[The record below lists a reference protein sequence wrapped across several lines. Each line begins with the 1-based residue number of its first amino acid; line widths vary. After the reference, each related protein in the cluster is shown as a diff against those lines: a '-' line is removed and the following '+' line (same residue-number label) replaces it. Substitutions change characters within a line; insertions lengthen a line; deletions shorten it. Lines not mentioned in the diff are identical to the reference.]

1 MGETA
6 SDAERARIMAVALLA
21 RRDIASGELLA
32 KLRRKGFPAAAA
44 HIVIDALR
52 GERLLNDERYAENY
66 VRYHAGRG
74 HGPVRIARELG
85 GFGIPAAMIE
95 AALAAGPDWR
105 RLAREVR
112 TRKFGVELPGSLA
125 EKARQARFL
134 QYRGF
139 SADHIRS
146 ALGADFDL
154 D

>member
-6 SDAERARIMAVALLA
+6 SDAERARAAAVALLA
-21 RRDIASGELLA
+21 RRDIASGELLV
-32 KLRRKGFPAAAA
+32 KLKRKGFSADAARSA
-44 HIVIDALR
+44 IDALQA
-52 GERLLNDERYAENY
+52 ERLLNDERYAENY

-85 GFGIPAAMIE
+85 GFGVAAAVIE
-95 AALAAGPDWR
+95 GALAVGPDWR

-112 TRKFGVELPGSLA
+112 TRKFGDELPGSLA
-125 EKARQARFL
+125 EKARQGRFL

-139 SADHIRS
+139 SADHIRL
-146 ALGADFDL
+146 ALGADYDL

>member
-6 SDAERARIMAVALLA
+6 GDAERARGAAVALLA

-32 KLRRKGFPAAAA
+32 KLKRKGFSSDAAQSA
-44 HIVIDALR
+44 VEALR
-52 GERLLNDERYAENY
+52 AERLLNDERYAENY

-74 HGPVRIARELG
+74 QGPVRIARELG
-85 GFGIPAAMIE
+85 GFGIAAAVIE
-95 AALAAGPDWR
+95 AAVAGGPDWR

-112 TRKFGVELPGSLA
+112 ARKFGGELPGSLA
-125 EKARQARFL
+125 EKARQGRFL

-139 SADHIRS
+139 SADHIRA
-146 ALGADFDL
+146 ALGADYDL